1 MTAVPAPL
9 VRESAEPPAPT
20 PAPITCA
27 GIAAHES
34 GVRYIRLDPDTLR
47 PYVGILGVLIGAIL
61 SFTGS
66 RITTFGLADLR
77 GGLHFGFD
85 EGAWMTT
92 SFGVGQMLV
101 GVACPYL
108 GAIFSVRRILLYGM
122 ALLFIAA
129 LLGPLSPNL
138 TAFLTAQFLAGV
150 GTGTFIPLTI
160 GFIVRNLPQ
169 RLVVYGLAVYAMNS
183 ELSQNVS
190 ASLEGWYTENFSW
203 RWIQWQFCIAVPVM
217 FACIW
222 YGAPREKINLN
233 LLRDLDWP
241 GLAYSGIGFSL
252 LYAGLDQGNRLDWVN
267 NGLVN
272 GLLLSGTLLTLAFV
286 VRELIID
293 KPFLNLRLLAKEGI
307 VPILLILAGFR
318 FIILS
323 TAYIIPTYLQVVQDY
338 RELQV
343 GAVLLWIALPQ
354 FLIVLPLGWLLSR
367 IDARW
372 ILATGAILIGVACL
386 MATLLTQDWA
396 TDDFLPSQILQA
408 IGQSFALTAVVVL
421 AVKSMNPADVLTIGT
436 LFQTVRLFG
445 GEIGTAFMQTFVRV
459 REQVHSNLIGLHV
472 DSLGVQTADR
482 LAAYRNAMI
491 AHSSDVGVAA
501 ERATSLLGSAVAKQA
516 AVLSYIDGFLAAAVG
531 AFVCLMFTALLA
543 AWLIWYTAGHWDRWT
558 GAARFESTDDAFVSG
573 DVTPLSARVS
583 GNITEMPVN
592 DFQLVRKGDLLAVI
606 DPSDYQAQLDLAK
619 ANLAAAEATLANLA
633 NQRIVQQSLVQQAE
647 ATIDATEAD
656 VLRYQLE
663 DKRQRDLLRTG
674 IAGTQQLVEQ
684 ADDNSKR
691 AIAQRRLNE
700 AQLDQQKAALAAI
713 DIQEKQLKAQ
723 IKAAEAQVALASDNL
738 RYTRILSPAD
748 GLVGQRQVR
757 LGQFVNVGTQVI
769 AVVPLPNIWVIANY
783 KETQMTD
790 VRLGQPARI
799 SVDAFPDLKLT
810 GHVDSWSPGTGS
822 TFALL
827 PPDNATGNFTKVV
840 QRVPVKIVL
849 DQNESLGSLV
859 RPGMSVEATIDTGAA
874 PSQGGSGA
882 AASVTP
888 RP

>member
-9 VRESAEPPAPT
+9 VAPGPDAPT

-27 GIAAHES
+27 GIAAQAT
-34 GVRYIRLDPDTLR
+34 GTRYIRLSADSLR

-66 RITTFGLADLR
+66 RITSFGLADLR

-92 SFGVGQMLV
+92 SFGVGQMLI

-108 GAIFSVRRILLYGM
+108 GAIFSVRRILLHGM
-122 ALLFIAA
+122 ALLFVAS

-190 ASLEGWYTENFSW
+190 ASLEGWYSDNLSW
-203 RWIQWQFCIAVPVM
+203 RWIEWQYCVALPVM

-222 YGAPREKINLN
+222 YGAPREKINTA

-241 GLAYSGIGFSL
+241 GLAYSGLGFGL

-272 GLLLSGTLLTLAFV
+272 GLLMSGGLLTLAFV
-286 VRELIID
+286 GRELWVE
-293 KPFLNLRLLAKEGI
+293 KPFLNLRLLAREGI

-323 TAYIIPTYLQVVQDY
+323 TAYIIPTYLQVVQNY

-367 IDARW
+367 VDARW
-372 ILATGAILIGVACL
+372 VLALGAILIGVACL
-386 MATLLTQDWA
+386 MGTLLTQDWA

-408 IGQSFALTAVVVL
+408 VGQSFALTAVVAL

-436 LFQTVRLFG
+436 LFQTTRLFG

-472 DSLGVQTADR
+472 DSLGGQTADR
-482 LAAYRNAMI
+482 LAAYRDAVG
-491 AHSSDVGVAA
+491 AHSSDVAVAA

-531 AFVCLMFTALLA
+531 AFVCLLFTALL
-543 AWLIWYTAGHWDRWT
+543 
-558 GAARFESTDDAFVSG
+558 
-573 DVTPLSARVS
+573 
-583 GNITEMPVN
+583 
-592 DFQLVRKGDLLAVI
+592 
-606 DPSDYQAQLDLAK
+606 
-619 ANLAAAEATLANLA
+619 
-633 NQRIVQQSLVQQAE
+633 
-647 ATIDATEAD
+647 
-656 VLRYQLE
+656 
-663 DKRQRDLLRTG
+663 
-674 IAGTQQLVEQ
+674 
-684 ADDNSKR
+684 
-691 AIAQRRLNE
+691 RR
-700 AQLDQQKAALAAI
+700 
-713 DIQEKQLKAQ
+713 
-723 IKAAEAQVALASDNL
+723 
-738 RYTRILSPAD
+738 
-748 GLVGQRQVR
+748 
-757 LGQFVNVGTQVI
+757 
-769 AVVPLPNIWVIANY
+769 
-783 KETQMTD
+783 
-790 VRLGQPARI
+790 
-799 SVDAFPDLKLT
+799 
-810 GHVDSWSPGTGS
+810 H
-822 TFALL
+822 
-827 PPDNATGNFTKVV
+827 
-840 QRVPVKIVL
+840 
-849 DQNESLGSLV
+849 
-859 RPGMSVEATIDTGAA
+859 
-874 PSQGGSGA
+874 
-882 AASVTP
+882 
-888 RP
+888 

>member
-1 MTAVPAPL
+1 
-9 VRESAEPPAPT
+9 
-20 PAPITCA
+20 
-27 GIAAHES
+27 
-34 GVRYIRLDPDTLR
+34 
-47 PYVGILGVLIGAIL
+47 
-61 SFTGS
+61 
-66 RITTFGLADLR
+66 
-77 GGLHFGFD
+77 
-85 EGAWMTT
+85 MTT

-122 ALLFIAA
+122 ALLFIAV

-190 ASLEGWYTENFSW
+190 ASLEGWFTDNLSW
-203 RWIQWQFCIAVPVM
+203 RWILWQFCIALPLM

-222 YGAPREKINLN
+222 YGAPREKINLA

-241 GLAYSGIGFSL
+241 GLAYSGLGFAL

-286 VRELIID
+286 VRELVIER
-293 KPFLNLRLLAKEGI
+293 PFLNLRLLAREGI
-307 VPILLILAGFR
+307 VPILMILAGFR

-323 TAYIIPTYLQVVQDY
+323 TAYIIPTYLQVVQNY

-372 ILATGAILIGVACL
+372 ILAIGAIFIGVACL
-386 MATLLTQDWA
+386 MGTFLTQDWA

-472 DSLGVQTADR
+472 DSLGGMTADR
-482 LAAYRNAMI
+482 LAAYRNVVG
-491 AHSSDVGVAA
+491 AHTSDVAA
-501 ERATSLLGSAVAKQA
+501 AAARATSLLGAAVAKQA

-531 AFVCLMFTALLA
+531 AFVCLLL
-543 AWLIWYTAGHWDRWT
+543 TT
-558 GAARFESTDDAFVSG
+558 
-573 DVTPLSARVS
+573 
-583 GNITEMPVN
+583 
-592 DFQLVRKGDLLAVI
+592 
-606 DPSDYQAQLDLAK
+606 
-619 ANLAAAEATLANLA
+619 
-633 NQRIVQQSLVQQAE
+633 
-647 ATIDATEAD
+647 
-656 VLRYQLE
+656 
-663 DKRQRDLLRTG
+663 LLR
-674 IAGTQQLVEQ
+674 
-684 ADDNSKR
+684 R
-691 AIAQRRLNE
+691 
-700 AQLDQQKAALAAI
+700 
-713 DIQEKQLKAQ
+713 
-723 IKAAEAQVALASDNL
+723 
-738 RYTRILSPAD
+738 
-748 GLVGQRQVR
+748 
-757 LGQFVNVGTQVI
+757 
-769 AVVPLPNIWVIANY
+769 
-783 KETQMTD
+783 
-790 VRLGQPARI
+790 
-799 SVDAFPDLKLT
+799 
-810 GHVDSWSPGTGS
+810 H
-822 TFALL
+822 
-827 PPDNATGNFTKVV
+827 
-840 QRVPVKIVL
+840 
-849 DQNESLGSLV
+849 
-859 RPGMSVEATIDTGAA
+859 
-874 PSQGGSGA
+874 
-882 AASVTP
+882 
-888 RP
+888 

>member
-9 VRESAEPPAPT
+9 ASMDAEAPV

-27 GIAAHES
+27 GIAAHA
-34 GVRYIRLDPDTLR
+34 GGTRYIRLSADSLR
-47 PYVGILGVLIGAIL
+47 PYIGILGVLIGAIL

-92 SFGVGQMLV
+92 SFGVGQMLI

-108 GAIFSVRRILLYGM
+108 GAIFSVRRVLLHGM
-122 ALLFIAA
+122 ALLFIAS

-138 TAFLTAQFLAGV
+138 NAFLTAQFLAGV

-190 ASLEGWYTENFSW
+190 ASLEGWFTDNLSW
-203 RWIQWQFCIAVPVM
+203 RWIQWQFCAALPVM

-222 YGAPREKINLN
+222 YGTPREKINIA
-233 LLRDLDWP
+233 LLRHLDWP
-241 GLAYSGIGFSL
+241 GLVYSGLGFSL

-272 GLLLSGTLLTLAFV
+272 GLLMSGALLTITFV
-286 VRELIID
+286 LRELVVER
-293 KPFLNLRLLAKEGI
+293 PFLNLRLLTREGI
-307 VPILLILAGFR
+307 VPILLVLAGFR

-367 IDARW
+367 VEARW
-372 ILATGAILIGVACL
+372 VLALGAVLIGVACL
-386 MATLLTQDWA
+386 MGTGLTQDWA

-472 DSLGVQTADR
+472 DSLGGMTADR
-482 LAAYRNAMI
+482 LAAYRNVVG
-491 AHSSDVGVAA
+491 AHTSDAA
-501 ERATSLLGSAVAKQA
+501 AAAARATSLLGAAVAKQA

-531 AFVCLMFTALLA
+531 AFVCLLVAALL
-543 AWLIWYTAGHWDRWT
+543 
-558 GAARFESTDDAFVSG
+558 
-573 DVTPLSARVS
+573 
-583 GNITEMPVN
+583 
-592 DFQLVRKGDLLAVI
+592 
-606 DPSDYQAQLDLAK
+606 
-619 ANLAAAEATLANLA
+619 
-633 NQRIVQQSLVQQAE
+633 
-647 ATIDATEAD
+647 
-656 VLRYQLE
+656 
-663 DKRQRDLLRTG
+663 
-674 IAGTQQLVEQ
+674 
-684 ADDNSKR
+684 
-691 AIAQRRLNE
+691 RR
-700 AQLDQQKAALAAI
+700 
-713 DIQEKQLKAQ
+713 
-723 IKAAEAQVALASDNL
+723 
-738 RYTRILSPAD
+738 
-748 GLVGQRQVR
+748 
-757 LGQFVNVGTQVI
+757 
-769 AVVPLPNIWVIANY
+769 
-783 KETQMTD
+783 
-790 VRLGQPARI
+790 
-799 SVDAFPDLKLT
+799 
-810 GHVDSWSPGTGS
+810 H
-822 TFALL
+822 
-827 PPDNATGNFTKVV
+827 
-840 QRVPVKIVL
+840 
-849 DQNESLGSLV
+849 
-859 RPGMSVEATIDTGAA
+859 
-874 PSQGGSGA
+874 
-882 AASVTP
+882 
-888 RP
+888 